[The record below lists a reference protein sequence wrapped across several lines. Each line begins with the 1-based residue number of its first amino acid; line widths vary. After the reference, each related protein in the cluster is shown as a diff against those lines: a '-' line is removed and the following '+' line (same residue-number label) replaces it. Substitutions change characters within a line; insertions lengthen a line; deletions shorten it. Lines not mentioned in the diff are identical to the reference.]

1 MECDWNLERHGNTR
15 NTEGMFTKHGQG
27 QHNNNNNNNV
37 LDLQLWLDRE
47 TYPTLCIW
55 WMGIGEEEYP

>member
-1 MECDWNLERHGNTR
+1 MC
-15 NTEGMFTKHGQG
+15 TKHGQG
-27 QHNNNNNNNV
+27 QHNNNNNV